1 MLAGFMRFWPEPSGL
16 ASDATR
22 PVVGRVP
29 LDVPF
34 LPGRLGALLLD
45 AVLLAFALL
54 QLSPFLA
61 AFHQTADDNFWQ
73 YAVLSTAGH
82 PAALGEAI
90 HQLAAAQGRIG
101 LYLAMPL
108 VMLGAMLPEYAWGR
122 VLVVG
127 LFGGLVLAFGHLL
140 ARRSGV
146 PLTRAGLLM
155 ALCLAPV
162 AAHHMPP
169 NAYPLLI
176 TLPLAALVGLHI
188 WMGDDGARP
197 GRALLA
203 GAGGLAA
210 LMLMLEYSLVAGA
223 GLAALAVLSAPEGRR
238 WRAVWLH
245 GPPLLLAA
253 AAYLAYRA
261 VHPGVYGGNTL
272 AWPGLGDV
280 VQLQALHAFHG
291 TSLPT
296 LGASW
301 RGFTVLGPRDMVMAL
316 AVLACGAW
324 LAWRLLPALAARMT
338 AGLAGRVALACLA
351 WAWLNTLP
359 HALTEKYQS
368 WCRAGDC
375 TYVDSRI
382 AALGMGAA
390 AAVALAALLRAVWA
404 RPGARRAVS
413 LLCAL
418 GVGVLGASG
427 FLQNRLAAREMFVRE
442 RPFALLREAACRP
455 SAGLG
460 TNAVVMAMLGREIWW
475 HRPPAAVPP
484 PEVYLGAYRDG
495 LAALGLACRPIPFAP
510 PARLVEFLGWSGPEE
525 QGRWTVGPGGLLV
538 LAGKEGSRGM
548 VLTLAAYVPVA
559 GGAQRVVARL
569 GDGTACE
576 MRLGSEPL
584 NLLVPWDEGAPG
596 WVRAGGGR
604 EAVLVLE
611 TPDAVSPL
619 AAGASED
626 QRLLGVLLSAA
637 RPWPAERAVP
647 RGLDLR
653 ECARAAGT
661 GRSG

>member
-1 MLAGFMRFWPEPSGL
+1 MRLWPEPSGL
-16 ASDATR
+16 APSAVR
-22 PVVGRVP
+22 PVVRGVP
-29 LDVPF
+29 LAVPL
-34 LPGRLGALLLD
+34 LPQRLGVLLLD

-73 YAVLSTAGH
+73 YAVLSNAGR
-82 PAALGEAI
+82 PEALGEAI
-90 HQLAAAQGRIG
+90 HQLAKAQGRIG
-101 LYLAMPL
+101 LYPAMPL

-127 LFGGLVLAFGHLL
+127 LFGGLMLAFGHLL
-140 ARRSGV
+140 ARRLGV

-169 NAYPLLI
+169 NAYPLML

-188 WMGDDGARP
+188 WMGEVRARS
-197 GRALLA
+197 GMALLA

-223 GLAALAVLSAPEGRR
+223 GLAALVVLSAPEGQR
-238 WRAVWLH
+238 WRAVRLH
-245 GPPLLLAA
+245 APPMLLAA
-253 AAYLAYRA
+253 LAYVAYRM
-261 VHPGVYGGNTL
+261 VHPSAYGGNMM
-272 AWPGLGDV
+272 AWPGLWNV
-280 VQLQALHAFHG
+280 VRLQALHAFHG
-291 TSLPT
+291 TSLPV
-296 LGASW
+296 LGAPW
-301 RGFTVLGPRDMVMAL
+301 RGFSALGRRDMAMAVG
-316 AVLACGAW
+316 VLACGTW
-324 LAWRLLPALAARMT
+324 LAWRLLPALAARLT
-338 AGLAGRVALACLA
+338 AGLAVRVVLACLA

-382 AALGMGAA
+382 AALGVGAA
-390 AAVALAALLRAVWA
+390 AAVGLAALLRAVWA

-418 GVGVLGASG
+418 GVGGLGTFS

-442 RPFALLREAACRP
+442 RPFALLREAACQP
-455 SAGLG
+455 SEGLG
-460 TNAVVMAMLGREIWW
+460 TNAVAMAMLGREIWW
-475 HRPPAAVPP
+475 HRPPATVLP
-484 PEVYLGAYRDG
+484 PEVYLAAYRDG
-495 LAALGLACRPIPFAP
+495 LAAFGLACRPMPFAP
-510 PARLVEFLGWSGPEE
+510 PARSVEFLGWSGAEE
-525 QGRWTVGPGGLLV
+525 RGRWTVGPGGLLV
-538 LAGKEGSRGM
+538 LAGQEGSRGM
-548 VLTLAAYVPVA
+548 VLTLAAYVPTA

-584 NLLVPWDEGAPG
+584 DLLVPWDEGALG
-596 WVRAGGGR
+596 WVGSGGR

-619 AAGASED
+619 TAGVSED
-626 QRLLGVLLSAA
+626 RRPLGVLLSAV
-637 RPWPAERAVP
+637 RSWQAEGAVP
-647 RGLDLR
+647 RGLDMR
-653 ECARAAGT
+653 ECARAGGT
-661 GRSG
+661 ARPG